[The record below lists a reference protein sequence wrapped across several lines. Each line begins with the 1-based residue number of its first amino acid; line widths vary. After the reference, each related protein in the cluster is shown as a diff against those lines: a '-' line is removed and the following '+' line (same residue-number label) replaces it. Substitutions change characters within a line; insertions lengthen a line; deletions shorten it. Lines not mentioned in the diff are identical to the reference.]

1 MKAKPPAGVSSWDS
15 SGDQHVIEHFLDQ
28 SWMAQGLSQNTLQ
41 AYGSDLKLWAQ
52 WLSRQELQLLT
63 AQQQHI
69 MAYFAQRYQ
78 EGWEN
83 RSNAR
88 FLSSLRQFY
97 QFQVQCGR
105 IKADPTVL
113 LETPKLKRSLPT
125 LLSEAEVETLL
136 AMPALTTPMGL
147 RDRAMLEILY
157 ASGLRVSELVQLKL
171 AQVHVVKSIVKVMGK
186 GAKERLVPM
195 GDEACFWVARYLKE
209 SRPLFIPKA
218 GEESLFVSNRGQA
231 MTRQT
236 FWHRIKHYAKLSGIN
251 KSLSPHTLRHA
262 FASHLLNHGADL
274 RVVQLL
280 LGHQS
285 LSTTQIYTH
294 IANQRLKE
302 LHGAH
307 HPRG

>member
-1 MKAKPPAGVSSWDS
+1 MKAKPPAEVSTPDPA
-15 SGDQHVIEHFLDQ
+15 DEQIIEHFLDQ
-28 SWMAQGLSQNTLQ
+28 SWMTLGLSQNTLQ
-41 AYGSDLKLWAQ
+41 AYGSDLKQWAS
-52 WLSRQELQLLT
+52 WLSQQQLRLLT

-69 MAYFAQRYQ
+69 MAYFAQRYKV
-78 EGWEN
+78 GWEN

-97 QFQVQCGR
+97 QFQVRCGGV
-105 IKADPTVL
+105 KADPTSL

-125 LLSEAEVETLL
+125 LLSETEVEMLL
-136 AMPALTTPMGL
+136 AMPVLATPMGL
-147 RDRAMLEILY
+147 RDRAMLEMLY
-157 ASGLRVSELVQLKL
+157 GSGLRVSELVQLKL
-171 AQVHVVKSIVKVMGK
+171 AQINVAKAMVKVMGK
-186 GAKERLVPM
+186 GDKERLVPM
-195 GDEACFWVARYLKE
+195 GEEACSWVERYLKE
-209 SRPLFIPKA
+209 SRPLLLRKP
-218 GEESLFVSNRGQA
+218 GTESLFVSNRGQA

-236 FWHRIKHYAKLSGIN
+236 FWHRIKYYAKQSGIN

-302 LHGAH
+302 LHRAH